1 MPPPLPPMP
10 KVASSASTP
19 MLDLTGSPTPV
30 VVAQPAV
37 VAPPAPRS
45 KMYAD
50 KIEAAQAQAFV
61 AVAAPVVASMDIDMI
76 DDQVTAT
83 AAAAARTTRVN
94 GVNGGRPGAPVV
106 YLPGAQPV
114 NPLAARL
121 GPSLVSG
128 GSTQSANNRFDR
140 RGGNG
145 VPAHAPRQPA
155 AAAAAAS
162 QAGAKASLMARLGV
176 TTAPGRG
183 QNGAA
188 AAGAG
193 GRTAGMGPA
202 GGWQQQRGPR
212 AAGQNGGAAA
222 LLSRIG

>member
-1 MPPPLPPMP
+1 MPAPLPPMP
-10 KVASSASTP
+10 KSTPSTSTP

-30 VVAQPAV
+30 AVAQPAV
-37 VAPPAPRS
+37 VAPAAPRS

-61 AVAAPVVASMDIDMI
+61 AVAAAAPIVASASMDIDMI
-76 DDQVTAT
+76 DKST
-83 AAAAARTTRVN
+83 AAARSPRVN
-94 GVNGGRPGAPVV
+94 VNRGRPGAPVA
-106 YLPGAQPV
+106 YLPGTQPV

-121 GPSLVSG
+121 GPSLVP
-128 GSTQSANNRFDR
+128 GSTQSANSRFDR

-145 VPAHAPRQPA
+145 VPAHAPRGPAAA

-188 AAGAG
+188 AVAG

-202 GGWQQQRGPR
+202 GRQGPR

>member
-1 MPPPLPPMP
+1 
-10 KVASSASTP
+10 

-30 VVAQPAV
+30 AVAQPAV
-37 VAPPAPRS
+37 VAAPAPRS

-61 AVAAPVVASMDIDMI
+61 AVAAAAPIIASASMDVDMT
-76 DDQVTAT
+76 DDQATST
-83 AAAAARTTRVN
+83 AAGRSAR
-94 GVNGGRPGAPVV
+94 VNGGRPGAPVA

-128 GSTQSANNRFDR
+128 GSTQSASNRFDR

-155 AAAAAAS
+155 AAAAAAA

-188 AAGAG
+188 AG
-193 GRTAGMGPA
+193 GRTAGTGPA

-212 AAGQNGGAAA
+212 GAAGQNGGAAA